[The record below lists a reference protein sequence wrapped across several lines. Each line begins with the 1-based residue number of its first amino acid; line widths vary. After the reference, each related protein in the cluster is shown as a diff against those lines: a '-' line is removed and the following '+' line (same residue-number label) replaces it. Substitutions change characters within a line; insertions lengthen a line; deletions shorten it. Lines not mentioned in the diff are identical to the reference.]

1 MCAVFVVFAANF
13 AVKVTRLKVKGLR
26 ASGDSAQPVP
36 AYMLRAGSMRIT
48 GCKCCCAACC
58 GARANVSCLLILFAV
73 AVVVVL
79 LVAAGAVAFVVIIR
93 LLCNTHRYTQT
104 HTHGRYRRWPHCCHA
119 TFLSAATL
127 PSFNTHGHM
136 FDGWLKIG
144 NVATSTST
152 TAGNCQTGDADVDA
166 KCDCGGRC
174 CL

>member
-1 MCAVFVVFAANF
+1 MCAVYVVFAANF

-104 HTHGRYRRWPHCCHA
+104 HTRPVPAVASLLSCNISKRR
-119 TFLSAATL
+119 
-127 PSFNTHGHM
+127 
-136 FDGWLKIG
+136 
-144 NVATSTST
+144 NVAKFQHTW
-152 TAGNCQTGDADVDA
+152 AHVRWLAENWQRRNVNVD
-166 KCDCGGRC
+166 DRWQ
-174 CL
+174 LPNWRRRRRRQV